1 MKNQITNRK
10 KWLLSGVLVGLAF
23 SATIA
28 QAANFDVEMEVA
40 PSGTEL
46 VISNDQSGEK
56 QCPSSLNPP
65 PLKGCMFVKDK
76 TFNRTAHITFNLGS
90 ETACGAAGEGIW
102 KLRDVYLGG
111 KNSPVAPAS
120 LSEMGRLDS
129 EVQVDFDVAD
139 AGTGLLSPKK
149 ITTSGGGSVKIT
161 NQNKSRQG
169 YYIWYKV
176 VARCMNGDV
185 DLGNSIMAD
194 PRIINEGDPS

>member
-10 KWLLSGVLVGLAF
+10 KWLLSGVLIGLAF

-28 QAANFDVEMEVA
+28 QAANFSVEMEVT
-40 PSGTEL
+40 PDGTEL
-46 VISNDQSGEK
+46 AISNDQSGDQ
-56 QCPSSLNPP
+56 QCSRSLNPP
-65 PLKGCMFVKDK
+65 PVKGCMFVKDK
-76 TFNRTAHITFNLGS
+76 AFYRTAHITFNLES
-90 ETACGAAGEGIW
+90 ETACGVAGEGIW
-102 KLRDVYLGG
+102 KLREVYLGG
-111 KNSPVAPAS
+111 KDNPIAPTS
-120 LSEMGRLDS
+120 LAEMGGLDS

-185 DLGNSIMAD
+185 DLGTSIMAD